1 MVYDLQADLINGKTS
16 REGHQLSI
24 WEMEKKKKKRKK
36 TVLPKEKQQLWE
48 AKRKKEQLKKEQN
61 FIFTTCL

>member
-24 WEMEKKKKKRKK
+24 WEMGKKKKRKK

>member
-24 WEMEKKKKKRKK
+24 WEMEKKKKRKK